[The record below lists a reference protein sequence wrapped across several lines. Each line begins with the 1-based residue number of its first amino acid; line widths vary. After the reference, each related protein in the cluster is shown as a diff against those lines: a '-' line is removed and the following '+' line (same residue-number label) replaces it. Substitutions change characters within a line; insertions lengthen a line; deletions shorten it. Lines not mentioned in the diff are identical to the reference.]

1 MTESESEARAQP
13 NKCGLSWNPW
23 GRTVQVSWVETRVSG
38 SVQVKAM
45 IFCDWGSRGIEKKAS
60 LRSRTEKWEVF
71 EGIVERRV

>member
-13 NKCGLSWNPW
+13 NICGLSWNPW
-23 GRTVQVSWVETRVSG
+23 GRTVQVNWVETRVSG

-45 IFCDWGSRGIEKKAS
+45 IFCDWGFRGIEKKAS
-60 LRSRTEKWEVF
+60 LRSRTENWEVF